1 MLSSI
6 IMSLSNLG
14 LDAFLQ
20 IYREGTVQGAA
31 KSLGLTPTAITQRV
45 RSLEKDLN
53 TTLFLRTKKG
63 MLLTD
68 AGKKLLQF
76 AQAKEVMESDILSKI
91 SSEARVSPIILR
103 FSASTYYTYS
113 KLLPIAEKL
122 KTKYEHLYFDF
133 DVDDNDDKIEKLKE
147 GKTDFII
154 IPREAVPLEFDS
166 KLLKKRKYVLV
177 GGSHFKKSKKDP
189 VIIDYAK
196 KDPFTDMFFKKL
208 KIKYNQL
215 KNRHYVNNTLMIP
228 KLIEANLGVAV
239 LDEEH
244 FKQAK
249 ARYKIF
255 NLYPSKFYEIEW
267 AIVWM
272 PRLEMPGYINDL
284 VSEF

>member
-1 MLSSI
+1 MLASI

-113 KLLPIAEKL
+113 NLLPLAEKL

-228 KLIEANLGVAV
+228 KLIEAN
-239 LDEEH
+239 
-244 FKQAK
+244 
-249 ARYKIF
+249 
-255 NLYPSKFYEIEW
+255 
-267 AIVWM
+267 
-272 PRLEMPGYINDL
+272 
-284 VSEF
+284 